1 MNKILVVVSF
11 VFVSFLSCTGLTE
24 KQRLADQILS
34 DTALHKVD
42 SMARATIRSG
52 FNAGSGYSQIWA
64 RDMNTFIEIACEE
77 SDPHELREAILLF
90 FALQQPNDEMIDGYV
105 LKEDFTWYDDTPY
118 YSNAAP
124 KHVAFKNTVETDQ
137 ESSLIQIVGKYIR
150 KTGDREIL
158 NEKVAGK
165 TVLERMNAM
174 VDYLMR
180 ERYNEKYGLLY
191 GAMTADWG
199 DVQPND
205 DFGCDMNDLSDP
217 AIDVYDNA
225 MFIIALDY
233 LLEMAPDSPQAS
245 RWKSLREGIERNVRA
260 HLWDVKRQKFI
271 PHIYP
276 EKSPIPEGFDELAI
290 LIMVGRLS
298 L

>member
-11 VFVSFLSCTGLTE
+11 VFVSFLSCTGLTDR
-24 KQRLADQILS
+24 QRLANQILS
-34 DTALHKVD
+34 DTNLLKVD
-42 SMARATIRSG
+42 SMARATIRNG

-105 LKEDFTWYDDTPY
+105 LKGDFTWYDDTPY

-217 AIDVYDNA
+217 AICWKWLLILRKPPVGKVCVRESREMCGLIYGTRSA
-225 MFIIALDY
+225 RSSFLIFI
-233 LLEMAPDSPQAS
+233 
-245 RWKSLREGIERNVRA
+245 RRNLRFRKVLMN
-260 HLWDVKRQKFI
+260 LPFI
-271 PHIYP
+271 
-276 EKSPIPEGFDELAI
+276 
-290 LIMVGRLS
+290 IMVGRLS

>member
-1 MNKILVVVSF
+1 M
-11 VFVSFLSCTGLTE
+11 
-24 KQRLADQILS
+24 
-34 DTALHKVD
+34 
-42 SMARATIRSG
+42 
-52 FNAGSGYSQIWA
+52 
-64 RDMNTFIEIACEE
+64 
-77 SDPHELREAILLF
+77 
-90 FALQQPNDEMIDGYV
+90 
-105 LKEDFTWYDDTPY
+105 
-118 YSNAAP
+118 
-124 KHVAFKNTVETDQ
+124 
-137 ESSLIQIVGKYIR
+137 
-150 KTGDREIL
+150 

-205 DFGCDMNDLSDP
+205 DFGCDMNDLSDL

-290 LIMVGRLS
+290 HYHGGTAIAIEAGLLSKDEIRTCLLYTSAYKTPIYWWIFAFALLIVS
-298 L
+298 LITMFTVTFQNWRAANANPVDSIKTE

>member
-1 MNKILVVVSF
+1 
-11 VFVSFLSCTGLTE
+11 
-24 KQRLADQILS
+24 
-34 DTALHKVD
+34 
-42 SMARATIRSG
+42 
-52 FNAGSGYSQIWA
+52 
-64 RDMNTFIEIACEE
+64 
-77 SDPHELREAILLF
+77 
-90 FALQQPNDEMIDGYV
+90 MIDGYV

-158 NEKVAGK
+158 NEKVVGK

-233 LLEMAPDSPQAS
+233 LLEMAPDSSAS
-245 RWKSLREGIERNVRA
+245 LPVGKVCVRGIERKCA
-260 HLWDVKRQKFI
+260 GSSMGCKA
-271 PHIYP
+271 P
-276 EKSPIPEGFDELAI
+276 EVHSSYLSGEISDS
-290 LIMVGRLS
+290 GRF
-298 L
+298 